1 MGINNNHD
9 MKTILQLLQLL
20 TGLASLGLLAW
31 CSIKAFRGHPSKRLS
46 GWVIGFSAAFVVL
59 TLMLSCT

>member
-20 TGLASLGLLAW
+20 TGLASLGLLVW
-31 CSIKAFRGHPSKRLS
+31 CSIKAFRGYPSKRLS
-46 GWVIGFSAAFVVL
+46 GWVLGFASAFVVL
-59 TLMLSCT
+59 TLVVTGM

>member
-1 MGINNNHD
+1 

>member
-1 MGINNNHD
+1 
-9 MKTILQLLQLL
+9 MKTLLLILQVVA
-20 TGLASLGLLAW
+20 GLASLGLLAW